1 MLEVGKRY
9 ESPRTG
15 TWVKIAERS
24 GGNLT
29 FERGFAPEIRRA
41 SPPVA
46 IQKLSLPLLA
56 AIGPLRGYEPAYD
69 WAEKARPMK
78 ASERRKRRRA
88 LVSWRIVNPVAR
100 SLAGYRA
107 LAGGA
112 ARRDDPAPVQ
122 PLRPAGRAHDGDRAE
137 AAQDRARPELAIR
150 P

>member
-100 SLAGYRA
+100 SLAGIAPWRVVPLDETILRRFSHY
-107 LAGGA
+107 
-112 ARRDDPAPVQ
+112 ARLGERTMGIEPRLLKIELDPS
-122 PLRPAGRAHDGDRAE
+122 
-137 AAQDRARPELAIR
+137 
-150 P
+150 